1 MDMYTQMEDS
11 IRNEGKE
18 DLFNFAKQLAKSF
31 IGGYMMEAKWVNK
44 GYKLTI
50 EEHASIAFSSGGG
63 DVLVA
68 ASYFL
73 GMGDVVTDET
83 IKWALTNPPLFASII
98 GRLLNDIA
106 GHKPAHLMLGA
117 IAALQEIVSSPGSF
131 LDKTVWKEK
140 SWVSSG
146 LCLMKTKDRKDLGS
160 TSSSWVHLGDHYHP
174 VVSNLGQLRH
184 LF

>member
-1 MDMYTQMEDS
+1 MLLLDPSAAYSWSITCIDMLPGYMKLLYQGLMDMYTQMEDS

-117 IAALQEIVSSPGSF
+117 IAALQE
-131 LDKTVWKEK
+131 
-140 SWVSSG
+140 
-146 LCLMKTKDRKDLGS
+146 
-160 TSSSWVHLGDHYHP
+160 
-174 VVSNLGQLRH
+174 
-184 LF
+184 